1 MLEFIFLGGGY
12 WRDWSKFDSVD
23 VTIIVQCDKQ
33 KITGINAQCI
43 EALLG
48 PIVLRGVT
56 EGHCANEKLL
66 DKRGTDWDWGSSASS
81 Y

>member
-1 MLEFIFLGGGY
+1 MTG
-12 WRDWSKFDSVD
+12 
-23 VTIIVQCDKQ
+23 DKQ

-43 EALLG
+43 EVLLG